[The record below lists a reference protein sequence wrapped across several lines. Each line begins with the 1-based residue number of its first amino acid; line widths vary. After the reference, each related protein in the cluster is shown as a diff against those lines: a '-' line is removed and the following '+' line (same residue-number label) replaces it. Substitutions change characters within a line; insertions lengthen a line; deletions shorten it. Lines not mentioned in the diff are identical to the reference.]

1 MAELFEVTEINGM
14 VLRNRFVHS
23 ATNEGAANHDDGCVT
38 ERLLALREEVA
49 KGGIGLLIPG
59 NAYVS
64 DEGKSRPGQLGVHSD
79 GTIPGLSRMAEAV
92 HRHGA
97 RIALQ
102 LQHAGGNMY
111 VPPAS
116 GYALGPSDL
125 QLTDVPCRAMTE
137 DDIAR
142 TVDDFARAA
151 ARAKAAGCDAVQLHG
166 AHSYLLSQ
174 FLSPHF
180 NRRDDEYGGSLENR
194 ARFPL
199 RVLRAVRDAVGPHLP
214 VMIKVNCDDFLED
227 GFALHDFVPLCL
239 MLEREGIDA
248 IEVSGGTHF
257 SDPRYFCS
265 RPVGTVPR
273 EQEIYFKEAAE
284 LYKREISVPL
294 ILVGGVR
301 SYEVANRVVRSGLAH
316 YVSLSRPLVREPGL
330 VGRWQNGDHRP
341 SGCTSCNLCFGP
353 VRSGEG
359 LYCVPLSQERQ
370 RGRSPDR

>member
-1 MAELFEVTEINGM
+1 MADLFERTEVNSM
-14 VLRNRFVHS
+14 VLRNRLVHS
-23 ATNEGAANHDDGCVT
+23 ATNEGAANREDGCVT
-38 ERLLALREEVA
+38 EQLIALREEVA
-49 KGGIGLLIPG
+49 KGGVGLVIPG

-79 GTIPGLSRMAEAV
+79 EVIPGLSRMAEAV
-92 HRHGA
+92 HHHGA

-111 VPPAS
+111 VPPAT

-125 QLTDVPCRAMTE
+125 QLTDVPSKAMTI

-142 TVDDFARAA
+142 TVADFASAA
-151 ARAKAAGCDAVQLHG
+151 IRAKAAGCDAVQLHG

-174 FLSPHF
+174 FLSPYF
-180 NRRDDEYGGSLENR
+180 NRRTDGYGGSLENR

-199 RVLRAVRDAVGPHLP
+199 EVLRAVRQAVGPRFP
-214 VMIKVNCDDFLED
+214 VMTKVNCEDFVD
-227 GFALHDFVPLCL
+227 GGFALHDFVPLCL
-239 MLEREGIDA
+239 MLEREGVDA

-284 LYKREISVPL
+284 RYKREISVPL
-294 ILVGGVR
+294 MLVGGVR
-301 SYEVANRVVRSGLAH
+301 SYEVANWVVRSGLAD
-316 YVSLSRPLVREPGL
+316 YVSLSRPLIREPGL
-330 VGRWQNGDHRP
+330 IGRWQQGDTRP
-341 SGCTSCNLCFGP
+341 STCTSCNLCFGP
-353 VRSGEG
+353 VRAGEG
-359 LYCVPLSQERQ
+359 LYCVPLAQERQ
-370 RGRSPDR
+370 RGEPVD